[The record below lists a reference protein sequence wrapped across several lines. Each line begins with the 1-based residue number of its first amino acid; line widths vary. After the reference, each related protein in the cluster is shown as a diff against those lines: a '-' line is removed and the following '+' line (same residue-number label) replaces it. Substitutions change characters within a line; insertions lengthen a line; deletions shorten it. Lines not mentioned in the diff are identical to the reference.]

1 MANTGGRG
9 FGDVTIDQAAL
20 DALIH
25 SEAGPVARLLV
36 QVGQQTTQAAKRN
49 APVGTRSSKSAEG
62 HPSGWLRSNI
72 GWAIGRE
79 GGDLVVDIVS
89 DAVTSKANPRGAGL
103 GYALFNE
110 EPSLRPYGIPAEW
123 KAREGPYLRPAFAE
137 ALQRVL
143 GAGTFTTR

>member
-1 MANTGGRG
+1 MANVGGRG

-49 APVGTRSSKSAEG
+49 APVGTRSSKSPEG

-89 DAVTSKANPRGAGL
+89 DAVTSKANPWPGEP
-103 GYALFNE
+103 YSLFVE
-110 EPSLRPYGIPAEW
+110 EPSLRPRGIPAEW
-123 KAREGPYLRPAFAE
+123 RAKEGPYLRPAFAE

-143 GAGTFTTR
+143 GAGTFTVR